1 MGIKEHV
8 QGFATVWKKRQEVV
22 RFELCLEVEMIVF
35 QDLDARQ
42 SVWYLS
48 FKTLDTNFVK
58 WRS

>member
-35 QDLDARQ
+35 QDLDARR
-42 SVWYLS
+42 SV
-48 FKTLDTNFVK
+48 
-58 WRS
+58 